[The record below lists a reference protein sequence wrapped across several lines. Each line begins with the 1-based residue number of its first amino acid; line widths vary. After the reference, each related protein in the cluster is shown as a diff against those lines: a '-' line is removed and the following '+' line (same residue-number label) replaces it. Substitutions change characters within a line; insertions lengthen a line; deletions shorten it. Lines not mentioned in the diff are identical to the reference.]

1 MIRTFIITVIVLVGN
16 ISANAQTELWQKQL
30 LQKVN
35 EIRQKGCKCGRKNY
49 PAVAKLTWNNKL
61 EQSAN
66 NHAVD
71 MYKNNYFQHNS
82 RNGTN
87 YSQRI
92 EAAGYNWKFSGE
104 NIAEG
109 QENANDVF
117 LDWFKSTSHCQN
129 MMNKDF
135 KNIGIANCKTYWVQD
150 FGTLFPSVK

>member
-1 MIRTFIITVIVLVGN
+1 MIRTFIITIILLVGN

-49 PAVAKLTWNNKL
+49 PPVPKLTWNNKL

-117 LDWFKSTSHCQN
+117 MDWLKSTSHCQN

-135 KNIGIANCKTYWVQD
+135 RNIGMANCKTYWVQD
-150 FGTLFPSVK
+150 FGTLFPIAK